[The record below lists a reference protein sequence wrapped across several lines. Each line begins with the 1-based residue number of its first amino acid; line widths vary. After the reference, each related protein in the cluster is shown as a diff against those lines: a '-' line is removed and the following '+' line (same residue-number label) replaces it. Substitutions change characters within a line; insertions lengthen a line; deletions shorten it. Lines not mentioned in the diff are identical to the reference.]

1 MDYSLVIL
9 TAYRERHLLTIAL
22 IGQKGGGGKTTLGTG
37 LAVEA
42 ARRGRA
48 ALIIDLDP
56 QANAANWKDRRAAE
70 NPAVVA
76 APVARLRPTLEA
88 ARRHRAQF
96 VVIDTPA
103 KSDSAAVEAARLAQL
118 VLVPVWPQIYH
129 LETLPGMKDLLRIAG
144 ETPAYAVLN
153 TLSPQAT
160 RQADEAKAMIGDA
173 YGWPVCPVHLC
184 DRAIYADAPA
194 LGQAPQEIDPH
205 GKAADELA
213 RLYAFV
219 LQHAHGTR
227 HA

>member
-88 ARRHRAQF
+88 AHRHRA
-96 VVIDTPA
+96 
-103 KSDSAAVEAARLAQL
+103 ARKK
-118 VLVPVWPQIYH
+118 
-129 LETLPGMKDLLRIAG
+129 EKED
-144 ETPAYAVLN
+144 
-153 TLSPQAT
+153 
-160 RQADEAKAMIGDA
+160 K
-173 YGWPVCPVHLC
+173 
-184 DRAIYADAPA
+184 
-194 LGQAPQEIDPH
+194 
-205 GKAADELA
+205 KKK
-213 RLYAFV
+213 
-219 LQHAHGTR
+219 
-227 HA
+227 